1 VKYITSREREDAIS
15 FVKDSYPGHFLG
27 IKIVANTEAEIK
39 CVMHL
44 L

>member
-1 VKYITSREREDAIS
+1 VKYTTSREREDAIS
-15 FVKDSYPGHFLG
+15 FVKDSYPGNFPI
-27 IKIVANTEAEIK
+27 IKIVPNTEAEIK